1 MLQINNRYNTKGELI
16 DPDTYELQHFAALEE
31 FLKEIYYSENEF
43 KHKTETE
50 EINEKRGDK

>member
-31 FLKEIYYSENEF
+31 FLEEIYYSENEISNV
-43 KHKTETE
+43 TENTK
-50 EINEKRGDK
+50 EKERGDK